1 MGQVIPFA
9 GNRWTTVSSSLA
21 DSFVQ
26 GDRLVVVQETGQL
39 LHIPQAIFELAD
51 RAVTQ
56 AKLAFAA
63 MGSVTPAE
71 ISDFYDSFANNLE
84 DPEIFKR
91 IAAANEEDVDR
102 ITSNIKS
109 IVRYNL
115 EREEKEQLFE
125 NKVNELKG
133 IFEKQNLKNLKN
145 LKFQLNTNK
154 IELIDD
160 EEEVRPTEVVGSTTE

>member
-1 MGQVIPFA
+1 MSLYKEF
-9 GNRWTTVSSSLA
+9 SSLLPYLQSVRKLKEYFSF
-21 DSFVQ
+21 DVSFPITWKLPKKYVDENRVVEQDSKTSTHRFFSFV
-26 GDRLVVVQETGQL
+26 
-39 LHIPQAIFELAD
+39 
-51 RAVTQ
+51 
-56 AKLAFAA
+56 
-63 MGSVTPAE
+63 SE
-71 ISDFYDSFANNLE
+71 I
-84 DPEIFKR
+84 
-91 IAAANEEDVDR
+91 NEEDVDR

-109 IVRYNL
+109 MVRYNL

-125 NKVNELKG
+125 NKDNELKG